1 MKEVDPET
9 NIRAVSGPVTELF
22 IYIFVQSS
30 IVTNTFACAPGIKR
44 SNKAWKRSQ
53 YTQILKALRLNNA
66 AKSKSVEIECGNWA
80 GGSC

>member
-1 MKEVDPET
+1 MEEVDPET
-9 NIRAVSGPVTELF
+9 NIRGVKWSSNGIVYLHLQ
-22 IYIFVQSS
+22 YS
-30 IVTNTFACAPGIKR
+30 IVANTFACAPGIKR